1 MPRNSDV
8 MEPEDAKKTRAA
20 DVDDDLHIS
29 LSDETVSLDRTSDDH
44 TPELISRVVEVKPAD
59 VKEETANDSNVEHP
73 CYTVEVRCTS
83 VHAFILKLLLH
94 LTLFLQNDY
103 LASDVS
109 TTAEMLLN
117 QMCSRLAAGSRSVTS
132 HKKTNKRMTLLLTLV

>member
-8 MEPEDAKKTRAA
+8 MEPDDAKKTRAA

-83 VHAFILKLLLH
+83 VYAFILE
-94 LTLFLQNDY
+94 T
-103 LASDVS
+103 V
-109 TTAEMLLN
+109 
-117 QMCSRLAAGSRSVTS
+117 VTS
-132 HKKTNKRMTLLLTLV
+132 DTFFYKMTIWPATSAQQQKCYSTGCAVG